1 MAWDIEMH
9 ATLIKKPGKGY
20 HSGQKNNSLRMEINN
35 AEINDSYGVNPKPM
49 LLTVLTGF
57 CVST

>member
-1 MAWDIEMH
+1 MH